1 MGFEDAYDDSAILEG
16 KIKNCK
22 IIQKNN
28 KIEENKNNSEEGSE
42 NKNRPISNNDTEH
55 LNPSQDYF
63 SVKEMIQNI
72 DVSTNTNILS
82 NDIDKLQE
90 KADRYVEM
98 PLKKSI
104 ATNTS
109 KNSTPIV
116 NEKMNIKDPL
126 NYIMDDLEKDP
137 QFINE
142 LSVIIG
148 ERLKKKAGTVV
159 QTRGNTT
166 IDEHADIKEV
176 NKDSKST
183 GKYSIYFV
191 HIKLI
196 IS

>member
-1 MGFEDAYDDSAILEG
+1 
-16 KIKNCK
+16 
-22 IIQKNN
+22 
-28 KIEENKNNSEEGSE
+28 
-42 NKNRPISNNDTEH
+42 
-55 LNPSQDYF
+55 
-63 SVKEMIQNI
+63 
-72 DVSTNTNILS
+72 
-82 NDIDKLQE
+82 
-90 KADRYVEM
+90 
-98 PLKKSI
+98 
-104 ATNTS
+104 
-109 KNSTPIV
+109 V